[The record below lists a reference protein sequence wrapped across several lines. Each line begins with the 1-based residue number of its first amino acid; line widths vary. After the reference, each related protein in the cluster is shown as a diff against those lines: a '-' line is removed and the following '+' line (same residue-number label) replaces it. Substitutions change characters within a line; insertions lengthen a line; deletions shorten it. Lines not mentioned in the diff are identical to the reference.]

1 MFRGYKKSVGSSKEY
16 RSWKAPTT
24 TLKFQPPK
32 QWHRGKH
39 IQRSSPFL
47 SKADEARGN
56 MQCDESFPGAHAPS
70 HQETTAMPRCKA
82 SLQKRESSFFLATYE
97 SSSSLIAFVSS
108 QSSVNPDFRLFRL
121 AAAVGFLRPFNDPD
135 LPSGILDF

>member
-1 MFRGYKKSVGSSKEY
+1 
-16 RSWKAPTT
+16 
-24 TLKFQPPK
+24 
-32 QWHRGKH
+32 
-39 IQRSSPFL
+39 
-47 SKADEARGN
+47 

-82 SLQKRESSFFLATYE
+82 SLQKRESSCFLATYE